1 MKALL
6 IVMLVVTFGVAR
18 EKHFIVKRS
27 HYSIAETMKRFKAQL
42 KENGFTIF
50 TIIDHQK
57 NARKAGLKMHDQ
69 QVIIFGNPKGGTKLM
84 NSNPKIGIELPLKAA
99 VYKDRGKVNL
109 IYKNP
114 SYYERTFGL
123 KKHPVLRKLK
133 IVLDKMS
140 NEAIN

>member
-1 MKALL
+1 M
-6 IVMLVVTFGVAR
+6 VMLLLTFGVAR
-18 EKHFIVKRS
+18 EKHFVVKRS
-27 HYSIAETMKRFKAQL
+27 NYSINETMKRFKAQL
-42 KENGFTIF
+42 KKHGFTVF
-50 TIIDHQK
+50 TVIDHKK

-69 QVIIFGNPKGGTKLM
+69 KVIIFGNPKGGTKLM

-123 KKHPVLRKLK
+123 KNHPVLKKLK
-133 IVLDKMS
+133 KVLNKMS
-140 NEAIN
+140 NKAIN

>member
-1 MKALL
+1 MILL
-6 IVMLVVTFGVAR
+6 LLVTVGLAR

-27 HYSIAETMKRFKAQL
+27 NYSVDETMNRFKKAL
-42 KENGFTIF
+42 KKNGFKIF
-50 TIIDHQK
+50 TTIDHRA
-57 NARKAGLKMHDQ
+57 NARKAGLKMHTQ
-69 QVIIFGNPKGGTKLM
+69 KVIIFGNPKGGTKLM

-99 VYKDRGKVNL
+99 FYKDKGKVNM

-123 KKHPVLRKLK
+123 KNHPVIKKLK
-133 IVLDKMS
+133 KVLNAMS